1 MAAITSELSLD
12 RANDIPSRT
21 VRRLSKSLFA
31 FLQNAS
37 ISQGTDRLTSRLTG
51 IADLHGQDVAV
62 ALSLRNGYFN
72 LPSDLK
78 LVPDRLTQSPT
89 VRAAG
94 FADSRSPSVG
104 VDVASWSRPCAPQLD
119 EIAWRRVFTW
129 IVGTDNNLTNV
140 SILEPPVW
148 RNGRMVGAYGYDS
161 SGVPGYGVLQ
171 VAAAADGSWQI
182 CDCWGDAVEA
192 DRIDDLAGFTP
203 CS

>member
-1 MAAITSELSLD
+1 MAVITSELSPD
-12 RANDIPSRT
+12 RASDFSNQT

-37 ISQGTDRLTSRLTG
+37 ISQGTDRLTSRLTS
-51 IADLHGQDVAV
+51 IAELRGQDIAV
-62 ALSLRNGYFN
+62 ALSLRSGYFN

-78 LVPDRLTQSPT
+78 LVPGRLTHSPT
-89 VRAAG
+89 IRAAG
-94 FADSRSPSVG
+94 FADSRSKTVG
-104 VDVASWSRPCAPQLD
+104 VDVASWSRPCAPELD

-140 SILEPPVW
+140 SILEPPAA
-148 RNGRMVGAYGYDS
+148 RDGRMVGAYGYDS

-171 VAAAADGSWQI
+171 VAAAGDGSWQI
-182 CDCWGDAVEA
+182 CDCWGDAIDA
-192 DRIDDLAGFTP
+192 DRIDELADFTP